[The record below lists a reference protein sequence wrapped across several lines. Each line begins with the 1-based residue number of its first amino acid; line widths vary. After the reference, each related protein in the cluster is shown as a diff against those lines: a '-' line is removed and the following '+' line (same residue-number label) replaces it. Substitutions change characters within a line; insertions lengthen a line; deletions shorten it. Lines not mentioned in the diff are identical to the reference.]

1 MTASGR
7 GIFRSAVLGF
17 AITATFVSYQL
28 LTDVQSPVPRNT
40 ALMLSFLVLCP
51 PSILSIAMRE
61 PEVGTNSF
69 YILWGSIGA
78 LNAALYAVIRLLIFL
93 RMQRSSQ
100 RG

>member
-28 LTDVQSPVPRNT
+28 LTDVQSSVPRNT
-40 ALMLSFLVLCP
+40 VLMLSFLVLCP
-51 PSILSIAMRE
+51 PSIVSVAVRE
-61 PEVGTNSF
+61 PEIGTNSF
-69 YILWGSIGA
+69 FILWGSIGA
-78 LNAALYAVIRLLIFL
+78 LNSALYAVIRLLIV
-93 RMQRSSQ
+93 RRRQRASQ

>member
-7 GIFRSAVLGF
+7 GIFRSAVFGF

-28 LTDVQSPVPRNT
+28 LTDVQSPLSRSR

-51 PSILSIAMRE
+51 PSILSIAIRA
-61 PEVGTNSF
+61 PEVATNGF

-78 LNAALYAVIRLLIFL
+78 LNAALYATIRFL
-93 RMQRSSQ
+93 FSRRLQRSD
-100 RG
+100 